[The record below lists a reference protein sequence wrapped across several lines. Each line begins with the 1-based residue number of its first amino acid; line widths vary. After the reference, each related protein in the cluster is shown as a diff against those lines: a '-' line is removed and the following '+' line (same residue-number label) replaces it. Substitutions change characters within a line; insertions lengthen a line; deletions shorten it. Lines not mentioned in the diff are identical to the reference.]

1 MIRIVTPT
9 ISAGDFPC
17 PDDPPL
23 PGAGATQ
30 KTLAAWLL
38 RDEAADAA
46 CRASLA
52 ALKAALAARPHPK
65 NGEGGR

>member
-1 MIRIVTPT
+1 MIRIVMPA
-9 ISAGDFPC
+9 ISAADFPC

-30 KTLAAWLL
+30 KTLAEWLL
-38 RDEAADAA
+38 RDEAADEA

-52 ALKAALAARPHPK
+52 ALKAALAARPADE